1 MTIGSK
7 PVRNSPKF
15 DQPFHKV
22 LHGDAGQQF
31 DARTIVWGDFSV
43 ESQYVTLGQAA
54 APAQAAAAAPA
65 AAAARKK
72 ERKKAPEKKAADK
85 KMSSAAA
92 QQAAQDE
99 QNAIEHL
106 KVS

>member
-1 MTIGSK
+1 MTI
-7 PVRNSPKF
+7 SPETTKIS
-15 DQPFHKV
+15 PRSAMISPLM
-22 LHGDAGQQF
+22 LHDAGQQF
-31 DARTIVWGDFSV
+31 DARTIVWGDYSV

-72 ERKKAPEKKAADK
+72 ERKKAPEKKAAEK